1 VIQYAGTTCRVAP
14 VAGIWQCVAGNCGSA
29 LRVPATVLRFP
40 QMAVGCAVAN
50 KENKATVNNKKV
62 GKSPK
67 EKKAAKAAKNEERT
81 AERKAWEK

>member
-1 VIQYAGTTCRVAP
+1 MQALLAVLRPLRASGSALRAS
-14 VAGIWQCVAGNCGSA
+14 GSA